1 MPGIVRNAAAAVAS
15 LFRWAHGKAFKPLR
29 HCGDVSQARATGG
42 SKSSR
47 VVFLDGK
54 YYRGNA
60 LPDWLTLEEFLFTH
74 TLHYGGGAF
83 EGGRCYP
90 NRKKPGVLNVI
101 GLDLRVERLFGSLE
115 YIWLRPPA
123 GAPLWDRFSKSHPAV
138 ARKYAEFFQSTG
150 QKVAARPAEGLTFTK
165 AEAREA
171 ILNTILLNVASGN
184 ISPDTGGDFRP
195 LAWVGARADRSLGV
209 FSLHHPKHFMV
220 AAIPWGKY
228 LGELEFQRGAPVL
241 VAETGNAEFNRHH
254 KLVSNYATGQRAVN
268 TAKSNH
274 FSEMLLTDTSSK
286 RHLLEGTGE
295 NLLFYEGKGRWISPK
310 QEGHPILPGKTL
322 WTLTRIL
329 DAQGA
334 KVAFRD
340 VPLDE
345 LLAGKFRGVAMTGTA
360 AELTPICLVFDSKT
374 DRCVELDVPEEMKQ
388 LQRTYLDLVQG
399 LDLPDALKGLQK
411 QLVTEVRW
419 EGHEGLLRQLDGE
432 PLQHPA

>member
-1 MPGIVRNAAAAVAS
+1 
-15 LFRWAHGKAFKPLR
+15 
-29 HCGDVSQARATGG
+29 
-42 SKSSR
+42 
-47 VVFLDGK
+47 
-54 YYRGNA
+54 
-60 LPDWLTLEEFLFTH
+60 
-74 TLHYGGGAF
+74 
-83 EGGRCYP
+83 
-90 NRKKPGVLNVI
+90 
-101 GLDLRVERLFGSLE
+101 
-115 YIWLRPPA
+115 
-123 GAPLWDRFSKSHPAV
+123 
-138 ARKYAEFFQSTG
+138 
-150 QKVAARPAEGLTFTK
+150 
-165 AEAREA
+165 
-171 ILNTILLNVASGN
+171 
-184 ISPDTGGDFRP
+184 
-195 LAWVGARADRSLGV
+195 VGARADRSLGV